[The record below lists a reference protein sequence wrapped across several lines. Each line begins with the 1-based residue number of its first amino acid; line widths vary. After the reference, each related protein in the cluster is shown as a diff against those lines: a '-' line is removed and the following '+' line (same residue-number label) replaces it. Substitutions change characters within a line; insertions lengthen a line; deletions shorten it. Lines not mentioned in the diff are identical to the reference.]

1 MKKKIFMVLSAVTV
15 LAMSVLVV
23 ACSKDSNALNPNEE
37 IVVEEVVPIPPLQK
51 SISAAEWEAFH
62 VEVEKLNAKYLAPE
76 VLSKAMRVGRDSGDM
91 SRDEKV
97 EIFEA
102 DAVGAAKGS
111 EWGAKWG
118 TKGRIAV
125 GVAVGAVAS
134 LLKWWELTGNGLE
147 ASTKPLPSFDA
158 LSSDSVAVLI
168 GERHN
173 MIIEDFMNSPI
184 NITGMSDSA
193 VLVDITSRYEQ
204 LFTPIAA
211 DTRSF
216 IISVRF
222 DKVNNFSP
230 EIRRVIDDFGIAT
243 MGMDNKQMH
252 DYTEEYLDI
261 VDTHLPDSEE
271 KNQVVTYA
279 SVAYYSSSMWEIEE

>member
-37 IVVEEVVPIPPLQK
+37 IVVEEIVPTPPLQK

-102 DAVGAAKGS
+102 DAEGAARGS

-134 LLKWWELTGNGLE
+134 ILKWWELTGNGLE

-193 VLVDITSRYEQ
+193 VLVDITSRYEE

-222 DKVNNFSP
+222 DKFNNFSP
-230 EIRRVIDDFGIAT
+230 EIRRVIDDYGTAT

-261 VDTHLPDSEE
+261 VDAHLPDSEE